1 MCITINAIPDDKTAT
16 AFSFLAI
23 PNATAN
29 AKIKGKFPKIAVPT
43 WDIIVNK
50 PFNTVPDPNNPVK
63 LYVSIV
69 VWFVNEEPNPNKSP
83 AIGKTDTG
91 KKKDFPTCWIV
102 AKNFPDSL
110 DLFIFHFPPNKTDTL
125 SLK

>member
-1 MCITINAIPDDKTAT
+1 MILDHGTLK
-16 AFSFLAI
+16 
-23 PNATAN
+23 
-29 AKIKGKFPKIAVPT
+29 
-43 WDIIVNK
+43 
-50 PFNTVPDPNNPVK
+50 
-63 LYVSIV
+63 
-69 VWFVNEEPNPNKSP
+69 
-83 AIGKTDTG
+83 AIGGIDEISNQYEAMIEATDTG

>member
-1 MCITINAIPDDKTAT
+1 MEQV
-16 AFSFLAI
+16 AFS
-23 PNATAN
+23 
-29 AKIKGKFPKIAVPT
+29 GGQSGSECVEYS
-43 WDIIVNK
+43 NK
-50 PFNTVPDPNNPVK
+50 R
-63 LYVSIV
+63 
-69 VWFVNEEPNPNKSP
+69 P